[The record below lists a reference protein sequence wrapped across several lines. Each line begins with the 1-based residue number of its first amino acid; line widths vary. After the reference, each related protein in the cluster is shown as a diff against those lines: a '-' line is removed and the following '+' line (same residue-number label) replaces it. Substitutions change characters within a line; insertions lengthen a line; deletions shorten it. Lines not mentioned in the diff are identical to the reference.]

1 MSEISDKVMKLKEKV
16 IDNICWSKNGAV
28 SLSYFLAF
36 PCFFT
41 PVSLEVSSF
50 LSEVSK
56 AEQITGIFRGICSSS
71 CVCFRTKDLRI
82 HHLILSLQQY
92 HELDIVAPILQQRK
106 LRLDEVQQ
114 FTAVLLAR
122 HRGHVCVRARSVMS
136 HSL

>member
-56 AEQITGIFRGICSSS
+56 AEQITGTFRGICSSS

-92 HELDIVAPILQQRK
+92 YELDIVAPILQQRK

>member
-122 HRGHVCVRARSVMS
+122 HRGHVCARARSVMS

>member
-16 IDNICWSKNGAV
+16 IDNICWSKNVAV

-56 AEQITGIFRGICSSS
+56 AEQITGTFRGICS
-71 CVCFRTKDLRI
+71 RYL
-82 HHLILSLQQY
+82 
-92 HELDIVAPILQQRK
+92 
-106 LRLDEVQQ
+106 
-114 FTAVLLAR
+114 
-122 HRGHVCVRARSVMS
+122 
-136 HSL
+136 

>member
-56 AEQITGIFRGICSSS
+56 AEQITGTFRGICSRYVAAAVSVS
-71 CVCFRTKDLRI
+71 GQRTSASI
-82 HHLILSLQQY
+82 ILFYPCNSTMSW
-92 HELDIVAPILQQRK
+92 ILWLPFYSR
-106 LRLDEVQQ
+106 EN
-114 FTAVLLAR
+114 
-122 HRGHVCVRARSVMS
+122 
-136 HSL
+136 